1 MAVTY
6 CPYTCRKC
14 QGMGAKAL
22 ADGAP
27 PLLSALNYNI
37 SREIRRRVLLG
48 LGLGLGSG
56 LGLGLGLGLLSE
68 LNYNISR
75 EIRRRVLYSFAL
87 SPLCMC
93 G

>member
-1 MAVTY
+1 MTNTNPNPNPKHRWTVAGFDLSKMAVTY

-27 PLLSALNYNI
+27 PLLS
-37 SREIRRRVLLG
+37 
-48 LGLGLGSG
+48 
-56 LGLGLGLGLLSE
+56 E

-93 G
+93 DCC